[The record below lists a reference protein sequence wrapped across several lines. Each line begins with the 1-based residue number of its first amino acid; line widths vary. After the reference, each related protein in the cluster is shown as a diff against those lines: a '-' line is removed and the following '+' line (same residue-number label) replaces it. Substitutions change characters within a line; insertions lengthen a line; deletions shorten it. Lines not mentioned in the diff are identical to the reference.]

1 MQIEF
6 PLVNELQL
14 GNRLNDAIE
23 HDRRG
28 EFGLLLSML
37 SVDARDMSQFQLD
50 KELNVDEKL
59 YKTFQLPQAQQLVCD
74 LSQQQAI
81 DNATDFQ
88 RGGVSQFHL
97 QQALKPE
104 ALVTRGQYEDEM
116 QIVLAN
122 CDELT
127 KLKHQQSV
135 PEITEINQIH
145 FLDQLATQ
153 RKISETLA
161 NQLYAVA

>member
-28 EFGLLLSML
+28 EFALLLSML
-37 SVDARDMSQFQLD
+37 SIDARDMSQFQLD
-50 KELNVDEKL
+50 KELNLDEKL
-59 YKTFQLPQAQQLVCD
+59 YKAFELPQKQQLVCD
-74 LSQQQAI
+74 LSQQQAVNHA
-81 DNATDFQ
+81 DDFHIS
-88 RGGVSQFHL
+88 GASQFHL
-97 QQALKPE
+97 KQALQPE
-104 ALVTRGQYEDEM
+104 ALVTRGKYEDDM

-127 KLKHQQSV
+127 KLKHQQQT
-135 PEITEINQIH
+135 PEISELNQIH

>member
-37 SVDARDMSQFQLD
+37 SIDARDMSQFQLD
-50 KELNVDEKL
+50 KELNIDEKL
-59 YKTFQLPQAQQLVCD
+59 HKTFELPKEQQLVCD
-74 LSQQQAI
+74 LSQQEAI
-81 DNATDFQ
+81 NNAEEFQ
-88 RGGVSQFHL
+88 RGGASQFHL
-97 QQALKPE
+97 TQALRPE
-104 ALVTRGQYEDEM
+104 ALVTRGEYQDDM
-116 QIVLAN
+116 QRVLAN

-127 KLKHQQSV
+127 KLKHKQSV

-145 FLDQLATQ
+145 FLVQLTTQ

-161 NQLYAVA
+161 SQLHAVA